1 MSERREMVVKV
12 AELAVERGD
21 AVLISWGVGS
31 CVALCLVDSGA
42 GAAGMAH
49 VLLPSPSLSREP
61 GPPGKF
67 PQTALPVLLARLREI
82 GADPGRVVAKLVG
95 GSTMFASLL
104 TPGTVHMGERNVIA
118 CRSTLR
124 QAGIPLVAQD
134 VGGEQGRSVWLET
147 DSGRIVVRSV
157 GQGDRVL

>member
-1 MSERREMVVKV
+1 MSERRETVVKV
-12 AELAVERGD
+12 ADLAVERGD

-31 CVALCLVDSGA
+31 CVAFCLIDTHA

-61 GPPGKF
+61 GPDGKF
-67 PQTALPVLLARLREI
+67 PQTALPVLLRKLREV
-82 GADPGRVVAKLVG
+82 GADPGRCVAKLVG

-134 VGGEQGRSVWLET
+134 VGGEQGRSVLLDVST
-147 DSGRIVVRSV
+147 GRIVVRSV
-157 GQGDRVL
+157 GRDERVL